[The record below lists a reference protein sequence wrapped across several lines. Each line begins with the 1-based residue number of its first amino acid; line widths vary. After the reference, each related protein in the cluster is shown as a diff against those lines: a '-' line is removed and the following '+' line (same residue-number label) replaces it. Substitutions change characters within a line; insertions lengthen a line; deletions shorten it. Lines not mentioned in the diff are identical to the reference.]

1 MAAGNTYEAIATN
14 TLGSAAAS
22 VTFSSIPA
30 TYTDLV
36 VVVNASLT
44 TGSANMNLNFNND
57 TSALYS
63 ATWVGGNGTSALSS
77 RNTGNTLM
85 VTTYYGTLQTTIG
98 TFVLN
103 VMNYANTTTNK
114 TLLARMNNTIDGTS
128 ATVGLY
134 RSTSAINRIDLIT
147 GSSTFTAGSTFTIYG
162 IKSA

>member
-1 MAAGNTYEAIATN
+1 MPSTYEPIATN
-14 TLGSAAAS
+14 TLGSAAAQI
-22 VTFSSIPA
+22 TFSSIPA

-77 RNTGNTLM
+77 RNTGNNLM

-98 TFVLN
+98 TFILN

-114 TLLARMNNTIDGTS
+114 TLLARMNNTVDGTS

-147 GSSTFTAGSTFTIYG
+147 GSSTFTAGSTFTLYG
-162 IKSA
+162 IKAA

>member
-1 MAAGNTYEAIATN
+1 MPSTYEPLATQ
-14 TLGSAAAS
+14 TLGSTAS
-22 VTFSSIPA
+22 QITFSSIPA

-77 RNTGNTLM
+77 RNTGNTSM

-98 TFVLN
+98 TFILN

-128 ATVGLY
+128 ATAGLY

-147 GSSTFTAGSTFTIYG
+147 GSSTFTAGSTFTLYG
-162 IKSA
+162 IKAA

>member
-1 MAAGNTYEAIATN
+1 MPSTYEPLATQ
-14 TLGSAAAS
+14 TLGSTAS
-22 VTFSSIPA
+22 QITFSSIPA

-98 TFVLN
+98 TFILN

-128 ATVGLY
+128 ATAGLY

-147 GSSTFTAGSTFTIYG
+147 GSSTFTAGSTFTLYG
-162 IKSA
+162 IKAA